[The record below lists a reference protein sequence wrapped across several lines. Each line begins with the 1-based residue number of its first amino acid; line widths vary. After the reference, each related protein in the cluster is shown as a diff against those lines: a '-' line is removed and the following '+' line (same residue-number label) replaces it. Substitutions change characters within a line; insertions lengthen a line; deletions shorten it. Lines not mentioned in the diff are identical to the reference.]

1 MARGTTSGGGRATS
15 VLMRAASTP
24 SRQMLLLGS
33 IEVEKKWALVPWS
46 ASPSLSA
53 AAQNNNTIN
62 RFSLPLSHSYS
73 HTSVL
78 HFTSCLPELAPFSS
92 LLSSPPVRFSS
103 PTETSSALL
112 CFAHWLPPSFFSSCS
127 SSVVSLY
134 FHPLGFLIIL
144 ISRKGL
150 LENDHL

>member
-103 PTETSSALL
+103 PHRLKLLLHYFALL
-112 CFAHWLPPSFFSSCS
+112 TGSLRPPSFFSSCS
-127 SSVVSLY
+127 SSVVSS
-134 FHPLGFLIIL
+134 PS
-144 ISRKGL
+144 ISTHW
-150 LENDHL
+150 DFS

>member
-112 CFAHWLPPSFFSSCS
+112 CFAHWLPPSLLLLFLF
-127 SSVVSLY
+127 VVCRL
-134 FHPLGFLIIL
+134 PLFPPTG
-144 ISRKGL
+144 ISHNINFKKGAP
-150 LENDHL
+150 